1 MWLVLAVV
9 LAATACAPAS
19 TSAPAQ
25 PATATAAPPAAAAPP
40 SVSSAAPAAAGAY
53 TPAPPLNPP
62 VAVTVGL
69 LRAMS
74 ESPLVIANERGYFTA
89 EGLTVA
95 FVEFTLTA
103 DALPALGTGE
113 LDAMSGG
120 VNPALFN
127 AVARGVN
134 VQIVA
139 NGGTVGSGH
148 DYQAVMVRTDH
159 LESGRY
165 KEPRDLKGMK
175 VAIPGQYT
183 VVHYMLKV
191 LLEQNGLT
199 LADVDAVP
207 LPLPDSSQAMANKA
221 VDALSSIEPFLAQ
234 TEQQGYGKRVA
245 GMADIIPPTGIGGTL
260 LMSPELPRRNAEAAD
275 RFMVAWLRGVRDYL
289 DAFDKNQNRE
299 AMVELLRK
307 NRINYVPIA
316 ETPTFDP
323 SGRFPLEN
331 LQGFLEWCQQD
342 GVVSERLDL
351 NRIVDYSYVDRA
363 AQRLGPYR

>member
-1 MWLVLAVV
+1 MSSRIEGIVVRLHGLHPRLIDLSLDRLRVL
-9 LAATACAPAS
+9 LAKLDHPERR
-19 TSAPAQ
+19 
-25 PATATAAPPAAAAPP
+25 
-40 SVSSAAPAAAGAY
+40 
-53 TPAPPLNPP
+53 LPP
-62 VAVTVGL
+62 VIHVAGTNGKGSTCAY

-74 ESPLVIANERGYFTA
+74 EAPLVIANERGYFAA
-89 EGLTVA
+89 EGLRVE

-103 DALPALGTGE
+103 DALPALGTGD

-165 KEPRDLKGMK
+165 REPRDLKGMR

-199 LADVDAVP
+199 LADVHAVP

-221 VDALSSIEPFLAQ
+221 VDALSSIESFLAQ
-234 TEQQGYGKRVA
+234 T
-245 GMADIIPPTGIGGTL
+245 
-260 LMSPELPRRNAEAAD
+260 
-275 RFMVAWLRGVRDYL
+275 
-289 DAFDKNQNRE
+289 
-299 AMVELLRK
+299 
-307 NRINYVPIA
+307 
-316 ETPTFDP
+316 
-323 SGRFPLEN
+323 
-331 LQGFLEWCQQD
+331 
-342 GVVSERLDL
+342 
-351 NRIVDYSYVDRA
+351 
-363 AQRLGPYR
+363 